1 MADTETVVAPIPV
14 PPRVLKKFLMEGGFK
29 RADFVTNRWSV
40 TLDEAT
46 SYVRML
52 ESDYWVNVAR
62 KLRIGDIIEVHAENR
77 TWFAELY
84 VVAQNDK
91 AASVIE
97 LRKVDLAGTTEI
109 EDTASPYYVK
119 WLGPQ
124 GQWGVK
130 RLTDNQTMQQGL
142 ASKSDAELAKAQ
154 LTKTFAA

>member
-14 PPRVLKKFLMEGGFK
+14 PMRGLKKFLMEGGFK
-29 RADFVTNRWSV
+29 RADYVTNRWSV

-46 SYVRML
+46 SYSRML

-77 TWFAELY
+77 AWFAELY
-84 VVAQNDK
+84 VVARNEK
-91 AASVIE
+91 AASVVE
-97 LRKVDLAGTTEI
+97 LRKTDLANTSEV
-109 EDTASPYYVK
+109 DDPASPYCVR

-130 RLTDNQTMQQGL
+130 RLSDNQTMQQGL
-142 ASKSDAELAKAQ
+142 ASKADAEVAKAQ
-154 LTKTFAA
+154 LAKTFAA